1 MALPF
6 SISTGP
12 PITPFGE
19 QELNCSM
26 SRGFVR
32 EDDQEEPVFIPQ
44 RAPIAVGM
52 DNLVTP
58 RGLDLLRKE
67 GEQLEQQR
75 AAVDTAEGPARRR
88 ELAEINGRLA
98 LLEERIASARLV
110 EPDERP
116 SDEVRF
122 GSTVTFLI
130 SAGPQQGVERTFTL
144 VGVDEA
150 RVADGRIA
158 FTAPIAQ
165 ALLGKKIGE
174 TVEFRMGDRIQTLN
188 VRGIR

>member
-1 MALPF
+1 
-6 SISTGP
+6 
-12 PITPFGE
+12 
-19 QELNCSM
+19 M

-44 RAPIAVGM
+44 RAPIAADM

-58 RGLDLLRKE
+58 RGLELLRKE
-67 GEQLEQQR
+67 REQLEQQR
-75 AAVDTAEGPARRR
+75 AAVDMPEGSARRR
-88 ELAEINGRLA
+88 ELVEINGRLS

-116 SDEVRF
+116 SDDVRF

-144 VGVDEA
+144 VGADEA
-150 RVADGRIA
+150 RIADGLIA

-165 ALLGKKIGE
+165 ALLGRKVGDP
-174 TVEFRMGDRIQTLN
+174 VEFRLGEHVQTLI
-188 VRGIR
+188 VRSIR

>member
-1 MALPF
+1 
-6 SISTGP
+6 
-12 PITPFGE
+12 
-19 QELNCSM
+19 M

-44 RAPIAVGM
+44 RAPVPSGM

-58 RGLDLLRKE
+58 RGMGLLRDE
-67 GEQLEQQR
+67 REQLERER
-75 AAVDTAEGPARRR
+75 AAVDTPEGPERRR

-116 SDEVRF
+116 DDGVRF

-130 SAGPQQGVERTFTL
+130 AGGPQQGVERTFTL

-150 RVADGRIA
+150 RVAEGRIA

-165 ALLGKKIGE
+165 ALLGKKTDD
-174 TVEFRMGDRIQTLN
+174 TVEFRLGDRVQKLVVN
-188 VRGIR
+188 KIR